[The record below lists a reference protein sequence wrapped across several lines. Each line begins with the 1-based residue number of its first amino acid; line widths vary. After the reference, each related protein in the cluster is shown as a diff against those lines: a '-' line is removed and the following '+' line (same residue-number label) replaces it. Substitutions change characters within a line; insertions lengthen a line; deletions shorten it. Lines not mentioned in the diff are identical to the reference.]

1 MKRLGAIV
9 LLLAVIGL
17 AGCSQRHGAVYR
29 VPIAETQRVLMA
41 TELPPFVFGPEPPAC
56 EVRAGENSDV
66 LWIARWNGEEIF
78 RYVAHLTEE
87 GGGATRVSLEL
98 KGARG
103 GDAGDVAKRLS
114 ETPTTR
120 NLYLIA
126 MNERIA
132 SALEHRPFRMWRLY
146 PAMGAAIVVNMTSTR
161 PSEDRAAGVRH

>member
-1 MKRLGAIV
+1 
-9 LLLAVIGL
+9 
-17 AGCSQRHGAVYR
+17 
-29 VPIAETQRVLMA
+29 
-41 TELPPFVFGPEPPAC
+41 
-56 EVRAGENSDV
+56 VRAGEDSDV

-98 KGARG
+98 KGVRG
-103 GDAGDVAKRLS
+103 GGAGDVAKRLS

-132 SALEHRPFRMWRLY
+132 SALERRPFRMWRLY